1 MGSTRGPTSPR
12 SCCQFWPWSLTRSS
26 ACASADLGTAPVTGE
41 FADDLPY
48 WHKYGASAEDQPCG
62 VEEVS
67 HRTLADIAEKGEDGV
82 WQLRPFPVGWGQS

>member
-1 MGSTRGPTSPR
+1 MAR
-12 SCCQFWPWSLTRSS
+12 SGWS
-26 ACASADLGTAPVTGE
+26 CASADLGTAPVTGE

-82 WQLRPFPVGWGQS
+82 WLSMPSSGLVDHAWFQKHLEYPLLLSVG